1 MEMKTQPPPIAGA
14 VSFCGRVRIIG
25 RVEPDPVDDAM
36 LMRDAREHARKLAV
50 ALAADEADLAR
61 PSASLTPQQLDE
73 GRAALAELLAAVS
86 HVTESLDHASP

>member
-1 MEMKTQPPPIAGA
+1 M
-14 VSFCGRVRIIG
+14 V
-25 RVEPDPVDDAM
+25 PDPEDDAK

-61 PSASLTPQQLDE
+61 PSTSLTPQQLTE

-86 HVTESLDHASP
+86 HVADSLDHASP